1 MQNRHIPKGFKTQM
15 YFDKTFKN
23 EMTKCLIMIFHIVV
37 NLQSSVQCTIY
48 ETCAILHRFH
58 IMLISR
64 GLTPIK
70 ILCYSQGS
78 DILYIRL
85 ALDIFEKK
93 ILY

>member
-23 EMTKCLIMIFHIVV
+23 EMTKCLIMIFHIAV
-37 NLQSSVQCTIY
+37 NPQSSLQCTIY

-78 DILYIRL
+78 DILYIRI